1 MPVPGPR
8 TQDRPIPGYG
18 NPGREQPDRINRWNR
33 PAPVVQIGKTPNTM
47 TVAMRGNIL
56 APGTVRRM
64 WRQVADMI
72 PAQEPYS
79 WTHSAP
85 APGRQFRNPGGL
97 GVTTALRYMTRSIY
111 VAGGTDGTRFSA
123 LHTKVEP
130 RVHSKPV
137 SLNAGG
143 VRNRPTVR
151 NRLTSFGSRVTPLN
165 AKVPAANG

>member
-1 MPVPGPR
+1 MS
-8 TQDRPIPGYG
+8 
-18 NPGREQPDRINRWNR
+18 
-33 PAPVVQIGKTPNTM
+33 M
-47 TVAMRGNIL
+47 SLRGNLL

-72 PAQEPYS
+72 PAQAAYS
-79 WTHSAP
+79 WTHNAP
-85 APGRQFRNPGGL
+85 APGRQVVTGPGPFQ
-97 GVTTALRYMTRSIY
+97 VTTSLRYMTRSVY
-111 VAGGTDGTRFSA
+111 VGAGTDATRLSA
-123 LHTKVEP
+123 LHTKIIQ
-130 RVHSKPV
+130 RVHSKPT